1 MKHGCTVMTLRLS
14 IGSSQIHHSRK
25 KCVKFAAMSSPCW
38 SFFWHPR
45 HCPQGIRTPWS
56 NRQWQVLLW
65 GFEAAQ
71 MSRQVEEK
79 QLVSPPWQR
88 THSHITCCSTI
99 PDFQKHYSD
108 SPPPLFAW
116 HHPLQLFP
124 IPQDEIT
131 AERVLF
137 WHDWGYQHTFEN
149 FQGCMKSWET
159 CWDHRI
165 HPQRD
170 YSKGDGGNFFWGV
183 RLPEFLGSPTISWHT
198 KSWITVSWFCT
209 NYIHTLPGFQVTQ
222 FSC

>member
-88 THSHITCCSTI
+88 ACSHITHCSTI
-99 PDFQKHYSD
+99 PDFQKHSSY
-108 SPPPLFAW
+108 SPPPYSSDLAPCNFF
-116 HHPLQLFP
+116 LFP
-124 IPQDEIT
+124 KVKL
-131 AERVLF
+131 RLK
-137 WHDWGYQHTFEN
+137 
-149 FQGCMKSWET
+149 GCCFDMTEVINTHLRTS
-159 CWDHRI
+159 
-165 HPQRD
+165 RD
-170 YSKGDGGNFFWGV
+170 AWNHGKHAG
-183 RLPEFLGSPTISWHT
+183 
-198 KSWITVSWFCT
+198 ITV
-209 NYIHTLPGFQVTQ
+209 YIPNGTTPKEMVETFFGGSDYPNFWVAPPSRDTLNLELL
-222 FSC
+222 